1 MKACAA
7 KRKKTKP
14 RRPQQAQQEAL
25 RVYVPRVRGRRKS
38 SLENL
43 RSLDS
48 RPRPRRRRRAYLA
61 SPDELYP
68 CANSKHIDEI
78 PVGADA
84 SEAGAAPARPAPDT
98 QGRGVDDGPI
108 VSARSQS
115 VNAESCVCVRKLAR
129 CGRRGTDRA
138 GLLIRAVGGTVL
150 TFSGE
155 C

>member
-1 MKACAA
+1 MGGGKGNQLKRPAYESMRRKEEDQTA
-7 KRKKTKP
+7 KTPTGTRSS
-14 RRPQQAQQEAL
+14 L
-25 RVYVPRVRGRRKS
+25 RVYVPRVRVRRKS
-38 SLENL
+38 SLANL

-129 CGRRGTDRA
+129 VR
-138 GLLIRAVGGTVL
+138 
-150 TFSGE
+150 
-155 C
+155 